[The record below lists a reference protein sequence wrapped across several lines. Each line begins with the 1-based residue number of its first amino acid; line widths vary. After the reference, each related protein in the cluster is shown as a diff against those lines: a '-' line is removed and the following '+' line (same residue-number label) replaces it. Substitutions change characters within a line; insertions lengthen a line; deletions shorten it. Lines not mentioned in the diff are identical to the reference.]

1 LKKLSNRQV
10 YVDHSATTPMREEV
24 LETMLPY
31 LKDHYGNPSSIHAQG
46 RSVRRAIEEAREKTA
61 LAIGAKPEEIFFT
74 AGGTESNNLTL
85 RGAAKKRGSAGH
97 IITSGIEHH
106 AVFDVC
112 RDLEAEGH
120 RVTYL
125 PVDQYGIIDPAAVE
139 AAITDDTFIISIM
152 SANNEIGSIQ
162 PIKEIGAI
170 AAQRGL
176 LFHSDAVQ
184 VVGQLPINVKDLNL
198 DFLSLS
204 AHKFN
209 GPKGIGALY
218 KRKGIKIT
226 PLYRGGSQEHK
237 LRPGTENVPGII
249 GLGLA
254 IELAV
259 AEMAVKAELLTGLRD
274 RLIDGLLKIED
285 VILNGPDGKLRL
297 PGNVNV
303 SFKYIEGE
311 SVLLSLDLQG
321 IAASSGSACSSGS
334 LDPSHVLSAVGLD
347 HQTAHG
353 SIRFSLGRGN
363 SEEDIDYILEKLP
376 PIIEKLRQISP
387 ISRNS

>member
-1 LKKLSNRQV
+1 L
-10 YVDHSATTPMREEV
+10 
-24 LETMLPY
+24 
-31 LKDHYGNPSSIHAQG
+31 
-46 RSVRRAIEEAREKTA
+46 
-61 LAIGAKPEEIFFT
+61 IFCRFQPI
-74 AGGTESNNLTL
+74 NLT
-85 RGAAKKRGSAGH
+85 
-97 IITSGIEHH
+97 
-106 AVFDVC
+106 
-112 RDLEAEGH
+112 
-120 RVTYL
+120 
-125 PVDQYGIIDPAAVE
+125 
-139 AAITDDTFIISIM
+139 
-152 SANNEIGSIQ
+152 
-162 PIKEIGAI
+162 
-170 AAQRGL
+170 
-176 LFHSDAVQ
+176 
-184 VVGQLPINVKDLNL
+184 
-198 DFLSLS
+198 
-204 AHKFN
+204 

-249 GLGLA
+249 GLGRA

-259 AEMAVKAELLTGLRD
+259 AEMAAKAELLTGLRD
-274 RLIDGLLKIED
+274 RLIAGLLKIED

-334 LDPSHVLSAVGLD
+334 LDPSHVLSAIGLD

-363 SEEDIDYILEKLP
+363 SEDDIDYILEKLP

>member
-1 LKKLSNRQV
+1 MSNQQV

-24 LETMLPY
+24 LEAMLPY

-46 RSVRRAIEEAREKTA
+46 RSVRRAIEEAREMTA

-139 AAITDDTFIISIM
+139 AAITDDTFIISVM

>member
-1 LKKLSNRQV
+1 MSNRQV

-24 LETMLPY
+24 LEAMLPY

-139 AAITDDTFIISIM
+139 AAINDDTFIISIM

-162 PIKEIGAI
+162 PIKEIGSL
-170 AAQRGL
+170 AAQRGI

-184 VVGQLPINVKDLNL
+184 VVGQLPIDVKDLNL

-249 GLGLA
+249 GLGRA

-259 AEMAVKAELLTGLRD
+259 AEMAVKAERLTGLRD
-274 RLIDGLLKIED
+274 RLTAGLLRIED
-285 VILNGPDGKLRL
+285 VILNGPVGKLRL

-334 LDPSHVLSAVGLD
+334 LDPSHVLSAIGLD

-363 SEEDIDYILEKLP
+363 SEDDIDYILEKLP
-376 PIIEKLRQISP
+376 PIIDKLRQISP
-387 ISRNS
+387 ISRTS

>member
-1 LKKLSNRQV
+1 LSNRQV

-24 LETMLPY
+24 LEAMLPY

-74 AGGTESNNLTL
+74 AGGTESNNITL

-112 RDLEAEGH
+112 QDLEGEGH
-120 RVTYL
+120 RITYL

-139 AAITDDTFIISIM
+139 AAITDDTFIISVM

-170 AAQRGL
+170 AAQRGI

-184 VVGQLPINVKDLNL
+184 VVGQLPIDVKDLNL

-249 GLGLA
+249 GLGQA

-259 AEMAVKAELLTGLRD
+259 AEMAVKAELLTRLRD

-285 VILNGPDGKLRL
+285 VILNGPDRKLRL

-311 SVLLSLDLQG
+311 SVLLGLDLQG

-334 LDPSHVLSAVGLD
+334 LDPSHVLSAIGLD
-347 HQTAHG
+347 HHTAHG

-363 SEEDIDYILEKLP
+363 SEDDIDYILEKLP

-387 ISRNS
+387 ISKNS

>member
-1 LKKLSNRQV
+1 LSNQQV

-24 LETMLPY
+24 LEAMLPY

-46 RSVRRAIEEAREKTA
+46 RSVRRAIEEAREMTA

-139 AAITDDTFIISIM
+139 AAITDDTFIISVM